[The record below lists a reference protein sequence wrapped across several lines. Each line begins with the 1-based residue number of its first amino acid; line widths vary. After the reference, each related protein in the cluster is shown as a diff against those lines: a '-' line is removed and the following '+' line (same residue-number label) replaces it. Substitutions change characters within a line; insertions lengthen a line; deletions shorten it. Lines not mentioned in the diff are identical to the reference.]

1 MPDKARR
8 ITSFIVAVAATA
20 AAAGALGA
28 LGRLAWWLELFS
40 HFRLQYALAL
50 AACGGLLLV
59 LRRPALALAA
69 LALALANALPLAH
82 YLLPVQEPDVA
93 GPRVKAVLVNTWFRN
108 GEHERLLDYVG
119 AFGPDVAVFL
129 EVTPEW
135 GEALE
140 RLDTLP
146 YRSLAGEILVASR
159 QPLAG
164 LKAWPLGGGAAMAL
178 SFSYDAAGTPVTV
191 IGAHAS
197 WPLGP
202 GIATSRN
209 LELADLAAIARAAP
223 PPVLLLGDLNTTAYS
238 PVFDSFLAASG
249 LRDCA
254 AGRGLNPTWPTLF
267 PPLYIQIDH
276 CLAGPGVSID
286 RLGPGRRVG
295 SDHRPL
301 EVEISVVPQSPDGT
315 GGITAAAAPPTSRR

>member
-1 MPDKARR
+1 MPGRTRR
-8 ITSFIVAVAATA
+8 LASLALAIAAAA

-28 LGRLAWWLELFS
+28 LGRFAWWLELFS
-40 HFRLQYALAL
+40 HFRLQYALTL
-50 AACGGLLLV
+50 AACAGLLLL
-59 LRRPALALAA
+59 LRRPVPALAA

-82 YLLPVQEPDVA
+82 YLLPAQEPAVA

-108 GEHERLLDYVG
+108 GEHARLLDYVG
-119 AFGPDVAVFL
+119 ALGPDVAVFL

-135 GEALE
+135 SEALE
-140 RLDTLP
+140 RLDSLP

-164 LKAWPLGGGAAMAL
+164 LKAWPLAGGAAMAV

-202 GIATSRN
+202 EIATSRN
-209 LELADLAAIARAAP
+209 QELVDLAAIARAAP
-223 PPVLLLGDLNTTAYS
+223 QPVLLLGDLNTTAYS
-238 PVFDSFLAASG
+238 PFFDSLLTASG

-254 AGRGLNPTWPTLF
+254 AGRGLNPTWPALF

-276 CLAGPGVSID
+276 CLAGPGVRID
-286 RLGPGRRVG
+286 GLRAGPRVG
-295 SDHRPL
+295 SDHLPL
-301 EVEISVVPQSPDGT
+301 EVEFTVVPQFRGGT
-315 GGITAAAAPPTSRR
+315 GAITAATVPPTSRR

>member
-1 MPDKARR
+1 MPDRTRR
-8 ITSFIVAVAATA
+8 LGSLTIALAAAT

-28 LGRLAWWLELFS
+28 LGRFAWWLELFS
-40 HFRLQYALAL
+40 HFRLQYALIL
-50 AACGGLLLV
+50 AACGGVLLV

-82 YLLPVQEPDVA
+82 YLLPEQEPAVA

-108 GEHERLLDYVG
+108 GEHDRLLAYIG
-119 AFGPDVAVFL
+119 ALGPDVAVFL

-135 GEALE
+135 REALE
-140 RLDTLP
+140 RLESLP
-146 YRSLAGEILVASR
+146 YRSQAGEILVASR

-164 LKAWPLGGGAAMAL
+164 LKAWPLAGGAAMAV
-178 SFSYDAAGTPVTV
+178 SFSYDAGGTPVTV

-202 GIATSRN
+202 AIAGSRN
-209 LELADLAAIARAAP
+209 RELADLAAIARAAP

-238 PVFDSFLAASG
+238 PVFESLLAASG

-267 PPLYIQIDH
+267 PPLYVQIDH
-276 CLAGPGVSID
+276 CLAGPGARID
-286 RLGPGRRVG
+286 RLRPGPRIG

-301 EVEISVVPQSPDGT
+301 EVEIVVVPQSPAGS
-315 GGITAAAAPPTSRR
+315 GGITAAAALPTSRR